1 MASSPNKRVK
11 RKHILA
17 ITGFPEVEWKS
28 SNRIGVNINPAK
40 NIFVENIAPMEYKIV
55 FMIFILD
62 SPC

>member
-11 RKHILA
+11 RKYILI
-17 ITGFPEVEWKS
+17 ITGFPEVGWKL
-28 SNRIGVNINPAK
+28 SNRSTLDINPAK